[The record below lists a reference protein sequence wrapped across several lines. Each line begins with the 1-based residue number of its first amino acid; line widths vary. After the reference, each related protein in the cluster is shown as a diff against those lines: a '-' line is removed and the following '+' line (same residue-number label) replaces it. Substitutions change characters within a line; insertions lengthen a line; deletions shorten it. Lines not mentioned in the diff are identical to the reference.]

1 MSEIK
6 IEDFSSP
13 QHEAKLFILKNDELC
28 VKITNYGA
36 AITAI
41 LMKDRQGKVDD
52 IVIFMCFT
60 KIIFHSCP
68 PFYQNGEPPK
78 PYDLRSGN
86 FCLWP

>member
-41 LMKDRQGKVDD
+41 LMKDRQGKLM
-52 IVIFMCFT
+52 ISF
-60 KIIFHSCP
+60 
-68 PFYQNGEPPK
+68 
-78 PYDLRSGN
+78 
-86 FCLWP
+86 